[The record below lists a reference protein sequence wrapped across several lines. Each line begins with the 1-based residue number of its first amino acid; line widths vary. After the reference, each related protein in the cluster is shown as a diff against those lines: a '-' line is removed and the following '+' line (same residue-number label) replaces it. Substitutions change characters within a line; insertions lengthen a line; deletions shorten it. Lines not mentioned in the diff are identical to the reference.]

1 VRRLAAATIACTLLL
16 GGATADAHGAATLG
30 WRELRKGDHGID
42 VALLQRLLTW
52 KHWNPGPVDGAFG
65 RKTKRAVKHFQRHRR
80 LTADGVVGPQTV
92 GAIGR
97 PWGLRRAT
105 LYGPGLY
112 GNRTACGKTLR
123 KGTLGIAHRTLRCG
137 RRVPVFHH
145 GRIVILPVI
154 DRGPYTK
161 GIDLDVTMAAA
172 KKLRMRTTGDVR
184 AGY

>member
-1 VRRLAAATIACTLLL
+1 VKRVLVPLLAAALLAT
-16 GGATADAHGAATLG
+16 GAAPAQAGRATLG
-30 WRELRKGDHGID
+30 WRVLRKGDHGID

-52 KHWNPGPVDGAFG
+52 KHWSPGPIDGAFG
-65 RKTKRAVKHFQRHRR
+65 HKTKRAVKHFQRHRH

-123 KGTLGIAHRTLRCG
+123 KNTLGIAHRTLRCG

-145 GRIVILPVI
+145 GRIMILPVI
-154 DRGPYTK
+154 DRGPYTD
-161 GIDLDVTMAAA
+161 GIDLDLTMAAA
-172 KKLRMRTTGDVR
+172 HKLRMRTTGNVR
-184 AGY
+184 ASY